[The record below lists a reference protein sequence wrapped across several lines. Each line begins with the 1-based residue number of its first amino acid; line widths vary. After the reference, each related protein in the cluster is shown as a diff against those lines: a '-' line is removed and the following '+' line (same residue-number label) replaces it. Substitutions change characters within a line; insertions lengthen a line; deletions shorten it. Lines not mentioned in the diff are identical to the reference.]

1 MIVAD
6 FHTLSSFRSPAIRR
20 PAALDP
26 ASDDGDDAELWTFND
41 FVVHGH
47 RRSDE
52 PARPRKA
59 ETNSLQD
66 PPSTLQNRHI
76 SCIVIFSHISI
87 YIYIYIYIY
96 TWIYLPMFI
105 CLGPLSPCWSASAE
119 ARALAWSFCK
129 AHCNSLGFRF

>member
-87 YIYIYIYIY
+87 YIYIYIYIHGY
-96 TWIYLPMFI
+96 IYL
-105 CLGPLSPCWSASAE
+105 CLFVWDHLAPVGRHRPKLEPLHGAFVKHTVIA
-119 ARALAWSFCK
+119 
-129 AHCNSLGFRF
+129 